1 MSYKTEIKV
10 YLPVKLVGELERY
23 KRTGTRSKFVENAIR
38 MKLDGIEGH
47 KLDDTTLLAHMCW
60 IRDKANLGPFEKVFM
75 QSIID
80 KELEKK

>member
-23 KRTGTRSKFVENAIR
+23 KRTGSRSSFIEKAIR
-38 MKLDGIEGH
+38 RTLDGLEGH
-47 KLDDTTLLAHMCW
+47 SMSDTSLIAHMCW
-60 IRDKANLGPFEKVFM
+60 IRDNANLGPFETVFM

-80 KELEKK
+80 KELES